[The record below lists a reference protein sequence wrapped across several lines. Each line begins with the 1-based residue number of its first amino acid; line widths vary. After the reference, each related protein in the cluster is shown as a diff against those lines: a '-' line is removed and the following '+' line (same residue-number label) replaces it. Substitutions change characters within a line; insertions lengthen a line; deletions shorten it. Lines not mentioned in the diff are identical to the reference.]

1 MKILDKYITKSFTR
15 LYLIIFS
22 SFLVVFIIIEF
33 FEKFD
38 KFLGRNARTFDV
50 ILYFVCRIPY
60 IMVLTSPVA
69 IILAGLFLMQYL
81 NKHNEITAIRGAGV
95 SISRMSVPLFAFALF
110 ICIVVM
116 ILGETVLPYAEE
128 KRDYIKN
135 VKIYKQPKE
144 DIRMRS
150 NIQYKDDEGRLYYIG
165 FLDGYRNKIK
175 NIDISEF
182 NKNSKETSLGKN
194 KIVRKIN
201 SEYGVWHK
209 NPNNSGKTLT
219 FYNGYIREFL
229 NGRLTSCKKF
239 SEKVIPYIKIQPD
252 DLVKSSK
259 DPMEMNFFELRDYIT
274 CLQRIGEKHQK
285 ELVEL
290 NIKIAFPFV
299 NLIILLFCIPI
310 SALSTREKSRGLGFV
325 IGIAVCF
332 LYLSSVRLGQSLGY
346 NEIISPILAAW
357 LANII
362 FGAIGVVGVVRA
374 GK

>member
-1 MKILDKYITKSFTR
+1 MRILDKYIAKSFVR

-22 SFLVVFIIIEF
+22 SFLVVFLIIEF

-38 KFLGRNARTFDV
+38 KFLGRNAHTFDV

-95 SISRMSVPLFAFALF
+95 SISRMSVPLFAFAFF
-110 ICIVVM
+110 ICIIVM
-116 ILGETVLPYAEE
+116 ILGESVLPYAEQ
-128 KRDYIKN
+128 KREYIKN
-135 VKIYKQPKE
+135 VKIYKRPKE

-150 NIQYKDDEGRLYYIG
+150 NIQYKDDKGRLYYIG
-165 FLDGYRNKIK
+165 FLDGYRSKIK
-175 NIDISEF
+175 HIDISEF
-182 NKNSKETSLGKN
+182 NNSNE
-194 KIVRKIN
+194 IVRKIT
-201 SEYGVWHK
+201 SEYALWQG
-209 NPNNSGKTLT
+209 NQNTSERTLI
-219 FYNGYIREFL
+219 FHNGYIRKFTKGKLIDCE
-229 NGRLTSCKKF
+229 KF
-239 SEKVIPYIKIQPD
+239 SEKVIPYITIQPS

-274 CLQRIGEKHQK
+274 RLQRIGEKHQK
-285 ELVEL
+285 ELVEINL
-290 NIKIAFPFV
+290 KIAFPFV

-310 SALSTREKSRGLGFV
+310 STLSTRGKSRGLGFV

-362 FGAIGVVGVVRA
+362 FGAIGTVGILRA
-374 GK
+374 GR

>member
-1 MKILDKYITKSFTR
+1 MKILDKYILKSFAR

-38 KFLGRNARTFDV
+38 KFLGGNAHTFDV

-95 SISRMSVPLFAFALF
+95 SISRMSVPLFAFAFF

-116 ILGETVLPYAEE
+116 ILGETVLPYAEQ
-128 KRDYIKN
+128 KREYIKN
-135 VKIYKQPKE
+135 VKIYKRPKE

-165 FLDGYRNKIK
+165 FLDGYRSKIK
-175 NIDISEF
+175 HIDISEF
-182 NKNSKETSLGKN
+182 NDNNEIVSKIT
-194 KIVRKIN
+194 
-201 SEYGVWHK
+201 SEYALWRDNQRDSERDLIFH
-209 NPNNSGKTLT
+209 
-219 FYNGYIREFL
+219 NGYIR
-229 NGRLTSCKKF
+229 KF
-239 SEKVIPYIKIQPD
+239 SKGKLTDCEHFISKIIPNIAIQPS

-259 DPMEMNFFELRDYIT
+259 DPMEMNFFELREYIT
-274 CLQRIGEKHQK
+274 RLQRIGEKHQK

-310 SALSTREKSRGLGFV
+310 STISTRGKSRGIGFV

-346 NEIISPILAAW
+346 NEIISPFLAAW
-357 LANII
+357 FANIV
-362 FGAIGVVGVVRA
+362 FGTIGIVGVVQA